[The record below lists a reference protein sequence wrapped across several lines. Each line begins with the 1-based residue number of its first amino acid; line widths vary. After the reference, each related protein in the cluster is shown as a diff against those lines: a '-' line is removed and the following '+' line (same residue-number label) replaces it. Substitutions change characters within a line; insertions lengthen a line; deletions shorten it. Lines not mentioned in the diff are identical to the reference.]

1 MFGYVRPNKGELL
14 VREFARFRAVY
25 CGICKEISRSYGQI
39 PRVALTYDIT
49 MLGVLMI
56 SLSEE
61 ETKESMERCMLNPV
75 QKRPMLQSSRI
86 LHRCAALSVLL
97 SYEKFM
103 DEIADRNPVVGNL
116 GKLLLK
122 KAAGNAAQE
131 FPTDAAAIFQ
141 GLEKLRK
148 IEKSEKQSS
157 VHHAAD
163 GQDTPQT
170 PGRPD
175 ISDNPAEMDQDGM
188 EPDYLLA
195 ASMFGEVLQIVFQE
209 SFQSSF
215 PSEKHRDSLIQGIGR
230 LGYHMGRWI
239 FILDA
244 VDDYEEDI
252 KKKNWN
258 PFMSMSKDIAR
269 ETALK
274 ILIASEEEMDR
285 IAALL
290 PYKQDAGIISN
301 IIQQGLS
308 ATRQKIFLDQKLG
321 KL

>member
-1 MFGYVRPNKGELL
+1 MDIDLKSYKKIEKQDTEKRMFGYVRPNKGELL

-61 ETKESMERCMLNPV
+61 EAKESMERCMLNPV
-75 QKRPMLQSSRI
+75 QKRPMLQSSSI

-116 GKLLLK
+116 GRLLLK
-122 KAAGNAAQE
+122 NAAGKAE
-131 FPTDAAAIFQ
+131 KEYPIDAAAISE
-141 GLEKLRK
+141 GMDKIRK
-148 IEKSEKQSS
+148 IETSKVE
-157 VHHAAD
+157 
-163 GQDTPQT
+163 
-170 PGRPD
+170 
-175 ISDNPAEMDQDGM
+175 SDS
-188 EPDYLLA
+188 LLA
-195 ASMFGEVLQIVFQE
+195 ASCFGEVLQTVFQE

-215 PSEKHRDSLIQGIGR
+215 LSEKHRDSLIQGIGR
-230 LGYHMGRWI
+230 LGYHMGRWV

-244 VDDYEEDI
+244 VDDYDEDI

-258 PFMSMSKDIAR
+258 PFLALSKETAR

-274 ILIASEEEMDR
+274 ILIESEEEMDR

-301 IIQQGLS
+301 IIQQGLR
-308 ATRQKIFLDQKLG
+308 ATRQKIFSEQKLG
-321 KL
+321 RL